1 MKTRK
6 YVVIVDGITTHCSML
21 TLVFASIY
29 RRIRGFSKPRVIGS
43 YSDV

>member
-6 YVVIVDGITTHCSML
+6 YVVIVDDITTHCSLL
-21 TLVFASIY
+21 TLVVASLY